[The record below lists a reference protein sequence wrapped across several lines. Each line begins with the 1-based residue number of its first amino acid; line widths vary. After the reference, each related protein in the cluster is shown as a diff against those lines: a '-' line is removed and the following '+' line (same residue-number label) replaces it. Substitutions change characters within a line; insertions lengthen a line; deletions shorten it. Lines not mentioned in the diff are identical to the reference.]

1 MSDNKRLLV
10 LIKSSGFGEGEPDL
24 GEKLLKSF
32 LQILLDSDNHPDRM
46 IFINSAIFL
55 TTEGSPV
62 IDLIREFEK
71 RGSRILTCT
80 TCLEYYDRKEKLIAG
95 QPTNM
100 KDTVEGLLQYE
111 RVITL

>member
-1 MSDNKRLLV
+1 MPDKKQLLV

-32 LQILLDSDNHPDRM
+32 LQMLLEAEKNPDRM
-46 IFINSAIFL
+46 IFMNSGIFL

-62 IDLIREFEK
+62 IDLIREFEN
-71 RGSRILTCT
+71 RGSQIFTCT
-80 TCLEYYDRKEKLIAG
+80 TCLEYYDRKDRLIAG

-100 KDTVEGLLQYE
+100 KDTVESLLEYE
-111 RVITL
+111 RVITA